1 MNDLNCERIPFLMP
15 NNFIIRKSIRG
26 IDDSYNNFWD
36 IIAELVQNSVD
47 AINKTEEKKGKIKII
62 INSIKRSIQVIDT
75 GIGIERDKIPILL
88 TPFSTDKE
96 NDRET
101 IGEKGVGLKFVLF
114 ESDNFIMKTTTGN
127 SNQKFVVKIP
137 GAKTWKNS
145 TSEEDFCLNLSS
157 EDKCDFRGTDVYVDG
172 IENQQL
178 FELDFEALKY
188 VIRTK
193 TAIGNVLN
201 LFNDNPYIDV
211 TLEYTDQASNTK
223 EEKIDFKYWIPT
235 ESLGKKDLFDLD
247 AFKNW
252 LIENPTS
259 SDSEKR
265 NKLKNRIIYKKGE
278 FKHNSIRIIK
288 YWSCFVPQR
297 TLWKKISCKDG
308 LLNESEMDNEDVL
321 QDKFFTT
328 HQSGIYTSVKGMPTG
343 IVIDS
348 PLTGKTGYWPNLFII
363 FEDDMLKFDI
373 GRKSING
380 NVKNIYKKYA
390 KEIFSDYTKYISKYI
405 AGEPDIDNN
414 PIWNRDEIKRNIEEL
429 PSLNNSMIN
438 FKKLPSEQEASVAAI
453 FYELIGKG
461 KIDKISPI
469 ISGYREKYDL
479 YAEYNNHFI
488 CIEFKSHLRN
498 IIRDFENNDKY
509 ANEIDYIVCWDIND
523 TDIQEMNKAGI
534 YLAARNKSTLFNEN
548 EAIVPETTHILNYS
562 NQATPIYVIDLKKV
576 LFDLENN

>member
-534 YLAARNKSTLFNEN
+534 YLAVRNKSTLFNEN